1 MSFYKPGVTKS
12 DPFILATQS
21 TKIFYLQDYDLGNDA
36 RVVQKFEHRG
46 IYDVPEKDGDVHQD
60 YYCFDTE
67 HAVHKG
73 YEYAADDVHQHED
86 ADVIEANLA
95 DHIMGVSADD
105 DEDEEEYEDDG
116 DDTILD
122 YCTDT
127 DANGNGD
134 DDDDEDDD
142 P

>member
-1 MSFYKPGVTKS
+1 M
-12 DPFILATQS
+12 
-21 TKIFYLQDYDLGNDA
+21 
-36 RVVQKFEHRG
+36 QKFEHRG

-60 YYCFDTE
+60 DYCSDTE
-67 HAVHKG
+67 RAMHEG
-73 YEYAADDVHQHED
+73 DEYAADDVHQHED

-95 DHIMGVSADD
+95 DLVMGDSA
-105 DEDEEEYEDDG
+105 DEEEYEDDG

-134 DDDDEDDD
+134 DDEDDD
-142 P
+142 L

>member
-1 MSFYKPGVTKS
+1 M
-12 DPFILATQS
+12 
-21 TKIFYLQDYDLGNDA
+21 
-36 RVVQKFEHRG
+36 QKFEHRG
-46 IYDVPEKDGDVHQD
+46 FYDVPKKDGDVHQD

-67 HAVHKG
+67 RAVHEG

-95 DHIMGVSADD
+95 DLVMGVSADD
-105 DEDEEEYEDDG
+105 EEDEKEYEDDG

-134 DDDDEDDD
+134 DDDDKDDD
-142 P
+142 L

>member
-1 MSFYKPGVTKS
+1 MHES
-12 DPFILATQS
+12 
-21 TKIFYLQDYDLGNDA
+21 
-36 RVVQKFEHRG
+36 
-46 IYDVPEKDGDVHQD
+46 
-60 YYCFDTE
+60 
-67 HAVHKG
+67 

-95 DHIMGVSADD
+95 DLVMGVSADD
-105 DEDEEEYEDDG
+105 EEDEEKYGDDG

-127 DANGNGD
+127 DANGNSD

-142 P
+142 L